1 MSYVD
6 SSLMPGETVKWRTQL
21 HKIMFVV
28 PSILAIGVAIV
39 GFWLFHKGFDA
50 IYTGLSIIIAL
61 IILLPACIKYT
72 TSEFAVTN
80 KRVIV
85 KIGFIQRQTMET
97 LLQKIEAI
105 SVDQTVLGRI
115 LNYGTISIIGTGGT
129 KESFVNIA
137 NPLDF
142 RRSIQEQTDAKA

>member
-6 SSLMPGETVKWRTQL
+6 SNLMPGETVKWRTQL
-21 HKIMFVV
+21 HKIMFVA

-39 GFWLFHKGFDA
+39 GFWLFYKGFDA
-50 IYTGLSIIIAL
+50 IYTGLSVIIAL
-61 IILLPACIKYT
+61 IILLPTCIKYT

-105 SVDQTVLGRI
+105 SVDQTVLGRM